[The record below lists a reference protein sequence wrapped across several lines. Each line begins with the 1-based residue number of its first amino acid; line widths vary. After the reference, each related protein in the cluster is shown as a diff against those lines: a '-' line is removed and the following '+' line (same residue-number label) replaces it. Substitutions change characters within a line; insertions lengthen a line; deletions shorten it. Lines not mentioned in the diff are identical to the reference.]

1 MFQKNTRR
9 NTKKSPSNKAG
20 GLHNTTILCTD
31 SKVMLISNIWSE
43 QGLTN
48 GANGFVRYIVYDDN
62 SKPPELPNCV
72 LVYFPLY
79 TGPSF
84 FTDTNT
90 KEKLVPIGPIMRSWY
105 QNKVEHQR
113 TMIPLIPSY
122 AITIHK
128 SQGQTM
134 DKIILNLGNREFATG
149 LTYTALSRAKELE
162 NIAFEPFPLL
172 ERIANLSK
180 SKMFQNRLNEENRL
194 KTIEAERKR
203 DK

>member
-1 MFQKNTRR
+1 M
-9 NTKKSPSNKAG
+9 
-20 GLHNTTILCTD
+20 
-31 SKVMLISNIWSE
+31 
-43 QGLTN
+43 
-48 GANGFVRYIVYDDN
+48 
-62 SKPPELPNCV
+62 
-72 LVYFPLY
+72 YFPQY

-84 FTDTNT
+84 FTDTT
-90 KEKLVPIGPIMRSWY
+90 TEEKLVPICPIMRSWF

-149 LTYTALSRAKELE
+149 LTYTALSRAKELK
-162 NIAFEPFPLL
+162 NIAFEPFPELD
-172 ERIANLSK
+172 RIANLSK
-180 SKMFQNRLNEENRL
+180 SAMFQNRRNEENRL
-194 KTIEAERKR
+194 KKKEAERKR